1 MHSDL
6 RIIYQTGGSRDAAG
20 LKEELSYLSP
30 FTPYS
35 YLTSLPWKSGHH
47 PDCALLLFVPAK
59 TIATQPWSPTK
70 ASNARRRPAPTRP
83 PRRRHFGAAAST
95 NARTHVA
102 RGQPPVAR
110 RGTAAPTSGGT
121 RSKRR
126 PDVQNASAPQPP
138 RARLMIDRAR
148 AARSALPLQRPHGAA
163 ADGHGEHV
171 RERQARLQHAARGHG
186 LRDQRRRGRQRAHDD
201 AAAHDRAAL
210 NSGVRAQRPRGK
222 LLLRSMP
229 RRRRHRLDAFR
240 RRSIDAGAC
249 CSPSAS

>member
-1 MHSDL
+1 MVAHKGKQ
-6 RIIYQTGGSRDAAG
+6 RA
-20 LKEELSYLSP
+20 P
-30 FTPYS
+30 P
-35 YLTSLPWKSGHH
+35 SGPH
-47 PDCALLLFVPAK
+47 P
-59 TIATQPWSPTK
+59 
-70 ASNARRRPAPTRP
+70 P
-83 PRRRHFGAAAST
+83 PAAAALRCCRVNKRT
-95 NARTHVA
+95 NAR
-102 RGQPPVAR
+102 GP
-110 RGTAAPTSGGT
+110 GAAPGRAPRQRRPDKRGT
-121 RSKRR
+121 RS
-126 PDVQNASAPQPP
+126 
-138 RARLMIDRAR
+138 MIDRAR
-148 AARSALPLQRPHGAA
+148 PARSAMPLQRPHGAA

-210 NSGVRAQRPRGK
+210 NSGVRARRPRGK

>member
-1 MHSDL
+1 MPSDL
-6 RIIYQTGGSRDAAG
+6 RIIYQKGGSRDAAG
-20 LKEELSYLSP
+20 LKEELSSLLP

-47 PDCALLLFVPAK
+47 PDCALLLFAPAK
-59 TIATQPWSPTK
+59 KNATQPWSPTK

-102 RGQPPVAR
+102 GGQPPVAR
-110 RGTAAPTSGGT
+110 RGSAAPTSGGT
-121 RSKRR
+121 RS
-126 PDVQNASAPQPP
+126 
-138 RARLMIDRAR
+138 MIDRAR
-148 AARSALPLQRPHGAA
+148 PARSAMPLQRPHGAA

-210 NSGVRAQRPRGK
+210 NSGVRARRPRGK

-240 RRSIDAGAC
+240 RRSIDAGAY

>member
-1 MHSDL
+1 MHGDL
-6 RIIYQTGGSRDAAG
+6 RTIYQTGGSRDAAG

-47 PDCALLLFVPAK
+47 PDCALLFAPAK
-59 TIATQPWSPTK
+59 KNATQPWSPTK

-83 PRRRHFGAAAST
+83 PRRRHFGAAASP
-95 NARTHVA
+95 NARTHVVG
-102 RGQPPVAR
+102 GQPPVARRGSAAPTSGGTRSMIDRAR

-121 RSKRR
+121 RS
-126 PDVQNASAPQPP
+126 
-138 RARLMIDRAR
+138 MIDRAR
-148 AARSALPLQRPHGAA
+148 PARSAMPLQRPHGAA
-163 ADGHGEHV
+163 PDGHGEHV

-210 NSGVRAQRPRGK
+210 DSGVRARRPRRK

>member
-1 MHSDL
+1 MGTFRYH
-6 RIIYQTGGSRDAAG
+6 T
-20 LKEELSYLSP
+20 
-30 FTPYS
+30 
-35 YLTSLPWKSGHH
+35 
-47 PDCALLLFVPAK
+47 DCALLLFAPAK
-59 TIATQPWSPTK
+59 KNATQPWSPTK

-83 PRRRHFGAAAST
+83 PRRRLFGAAAST

-110 RGTAAPTSGGT
+110 RGSAAPTSGGTRSMIDRARRGTAAPTSGGT
-121 RSKRR
+121 RS
-126 PDVQNASAPQPP
+126 
-138 RARLMIDRAR
+138 MIDRAR
-148 AARSALPLQRPHGAA
+148 PARSAMPLQRPHGAA

-201 AAAHDRAAL
+201 AAAHDRAL
-210 NSGVRAQRPRGK
+210 INSGVRARRPRRK

>member
-6 RIIYQTGGSRDAAG
+6 RTIYQTGGSRDAAG

-47 PDCALLLFVPAK
+47 PDCVPFSCSSLQK
-59 TIATQPWSPTK
+59 KRNATMVAHKGKQRAPPSGPHPP
-70 ASNARRRPAPTRP
+70 PAV
-83 PRRRHFGAAAST
+83 RHFGAAAST

-110 RGTAAPTSGGT
+110 RGSAAPTSGGT
-121 RSKRR
+121 RS
-126 PDVQNASAPQPP
+126 
-138 RARLMIDRAR
+138 MIDRAR
-148 AARSALPLQRPHGAA
+148 PTRSAMPLQRPHGAA
-163 ADGHGEHV
+163 AHGHGEHV

-210 NSGVRAQRPRGK
+210 DSGVRAQRPRGK

>member
-1 MHSDL
+1 MHGDL
-6 RIIYQTGGSRDAAG
+6 RTIYQTGGSRDAAG

-47 PDCALLLFVPAK
+47 PDCVPFSVRPCQK
-59 TIATQPWSPTK
+59 NATQPWSLTK

-110 RGTAAPTSGGT
+110 RGSAAPTSGGTRSMIDRARRGTAAPTSGGT
-121 RSKRR
+121 RS
-126 PDVQNASAPQPP
+126 
-138 RARLMIDRAR
+138 MIDRAR
-148 AARSALPLQRPHGAA
+148 PARSAMPLQRPHGAA

-210 NSGVRAQRPRGK
+210 NSGVRARRPRGK

>member
-1 MHSDL
+1 MHGDL
-6 RIIYQTGGSRDAAG
+6 RTIYQTGGSRDAAG

-47 PDCALLLFVPAK
+47 PDCALLFAPAK
-59 TIATQPWSPTK
+59 KNATQPWSPTK

-110 RGTAAPTSGGT
+110 RGSAVPTSGGP
-121 RSKRR
+121 RST
-126 PDVQNASAPQPP
+126 
-138 RARLMIDRAR
+138 IDRAR
-148 AARSALPLQRPHGAA
+148 PARSAMPLQRPHGAA
-163 ADGHGEHV
+163 PDGHGEHV

-210 NSGVRAQRPRGK
+210 DSGVRAQRPRGK

-229 RRRRHRLDAFR
+229 RRRRHRLDALR